1 MRWCPA
7 TPSIMPKSA
16 LVHGETCPRTTPSH
30 CREPALREMTGY
42 CGCCD
47 CDVLCVFAC
56 LWSRVVQLGLLF
68 VSVFDV
74 FECLSLFVC
83 LFVSFCMC
91 LMDLNLSS
99 CLFVCL
105 SLSVCLLALYVSP
118 PPLPNHVH
126 GMQFFTIHMYPEVR
140 PCNVCT
146 CCTLGGCRTK
156 MIPSFKPVC
165 FTVMV
170 FSSVE
175 GNEEEATMMPAMAGN
190 LGKFQSEKA
199 AMMPSEMV
207 SNLSKFQP
215 EKEKQHKSLTL
226 LINDSKLENFDLS
239 THSVVDDIIKETEA
253 GVEEPDIV
261 KSTKNRTPPGTLP
274 LQERPPVPPPRRKK
288 RAVQVSWLHPAL
300 LVWSIGWQVGLTWVF
315 FVCILMHPPLPS
327 LFIIDTFTGISLIKS
342 LSLGVG
348 QSRKQQAWVLV
359 FHVCVTAFSNLLHFQ
374 ASSTSLAPELKT
386 IGLLPLPSPMLPR
399 SSKGMEALLNST
411 EEGHINT
418 EVLCGALLGQGGG
431 ENGCMLSVS

>member
-1 MRWCPA
+1 M
-7 TPSIMPKSA
+7 
-16 LVHGETCPRTTPSH
+16 L
-30 CREPALREMTGY
+30 
-42 CGCCD
+42 
-47 CDVLCVFAC
+47 
-56 LWSRVVQLGLLF
+56 
-68 VSVFDV
+68 DV
-74 FECLSLFVC
+74 FELLFLFLCLSVPFC
-83 LFVSFCMC
+83 LSVSFC
-91 LMDLNLSS
+91 LSP
-99 CLFVCL
+99 C
-105 SLSVCLLALYVSP
+105 SVCLNPFP
-118 PPLPNHVH
+118 PPNHVH
-126 GMQFFTIHMYPEVR
+126 GMQFFTMHMYPEVSL
-140 PCNVCT
+140 CNVCT
-146 CCTLGGCRTK
+146 CCSLGGCRTE

-288 RAVQVSWLHPAL
+288 RAVQVGWLHPAL
-300 LVWSIGWQVGLTWVF
+300 LVWSIGWQVGLVWVF
-315 FVCILMHPPLPS
+315 F
-327 LFIIDTFTGISLIKS
+327 FF
-342 LSLGVG
+342 
-348 QSRKQQAWVLV
+348 
-359 FHVCVTAFSNLLHFQ
+359 F
-374 ASSTSLAPELKT
+374 
-386 IGLLPLPSPMLPR
+386 
-399 SSKGMEALLNST
+399 
-411 EEGHINT
+411 
-418 EVLCGALLGQGGG
+418 
-431 ENGCMLSVS
+431 